1 MSAAQAPRT
10 AEGSRVV
17 GVLGGIASGKSA
29 AARFLAGAEGVVL
42 DADRIAREV
51 LASDEV
57 RAELVARFGP
67 EILLP
72 DGSPDRAR
80 LAERVF
86 ASREDRA
93 ALERLTHPRVRATLR
108 HALDAARERNVP
120 RIVLDVPLLLENDA
134 EHGLA
139 RACDALVFVEADER
153 ARDAR
158 ATATRGWPT
167 GEVARREAAQMPL
180 ARKRERADFVI
191 QNDGS
196 LEQLEARCDALR
208 RAHAVLR

>member
-1 MSAAQAPRT
+1 MSAEEEPQCAAP
-10 AEGSRVV
+10 SRVL

-29 AARFLAGAEGVVL
+29 VARFLAGPDGVVL
-42 DADRIAREV
+42 DADRVARDV

-67 EILLP
+67 SILLP

-86 ASREDRA
+86 ASPDDRRE
-93 ALERLTHPRVRATLR
+93 LERLTHPRVRATLR
-108 HALDAARERNVP
+108 AALEAARKRCVP
-120 RIVLDVPLLLENDA
+120 RIVLDVPLLLENDP

-139 RACDALVFVEADER
+139 RACDALVFVDADER

-158 ATATRGWPT
+158 ATATRGWQS

-180 ARKRERADFVI
+180 AHKRERADFVL